1 MGISSLILTSEFPI
15 QRILI
20 IDFFATIV
28 FTIIGTSFNKNG
40 YFHNLFIFVFL
51 WRIAEYLYAKP
62 TKNDILLS
70 LEVVQMQNETA
81 STAFAKYGNVFRR
94 FTQEQEQALQCQV
107 KQILN
112 QHSLSQFFSFS
123 CDTYIEVQSGIG
135 VLLVSEDP
143 ESKPIEE
150 FGMNRH
156 IHLKPHVYFCFV
168 STTPELIV
176 HLYTSGDYQ
185 MDAITLSTPYVYQPV
200 LPRIRLRHIIGYYY
214 RIRTPG
220 YRFEG
225 EKHDF
230 FELTYVDA
238 GKLHTCVDGVEYTLG
253 EKDMMIYGPGQFHSQ
268 YADEETVSYVTILFS
283 MENISA
289 DLPED
294 WYNVLINQVLPYN
307 KKIYN
312 LVKSLVQESA
322 ASALYTDSL
331 MHCLLT
337 EIIIR
342 LLRGA
347 YTVPAVQPSS
357 VLRHNYQEELF
368 DHILAYMESKL
379 YEPLTV
385 ADICRQ
391 FSLSRSTLQHL
402 FKNLA
407 QQSPKKYISDMKL
420 EKSCQMLRENKYTV
434 SEISLKLGYSSIHYF
449 SNAFSQKYGIS
460 PSEYAKRIY

>member
-1 MGISSLILTSEFPI
+1 
-15 QRILI
+15 
-20 IDFFATIV
+20 
-28 FTIIGTSFNKNG
+28 
-40 YFHNLFIFVFL
+40 
-51 WRIAEYLYAKP
+51 
-62 TKNDILLS
+62 
-70 LEVVQMQNETA
+70 MQNETA
-81 STAFAKYGNVFRR
+81 STAFAKYGNVFRV
-94 FTQEQEQALQCQV
+94 FSQEQEQTLVRQE
-107 KQILN
+107 KKILA

-135 VLLVSEDP
+135 VLLVSDDP
-143 ESKPIEE
+143 RTEPIEE

-156 IHLKPHVYFCFV
+156 IHLKPNVYFGFV

-176 HLYTSGDYQ
+176 HLFTPSDYQ
-185 MDAITLSTPYVYQPV
+185 MDAITLPTPYEYHTV
-200 LPRIRLRHIIGYYY
+200 LPRIRLSNIIGYYY

-225 EKHDF
+225 EKHSF

-238 GKLHTCVDGVEYTLG
+238 GTLCTQVDGVSYQLG
-253 EKDMMIYGPGQFHSQ
+253 EKELMIYGPGQFHSQ
-268 YADEETVSYVTILFS
+268 HTGDETVSYITILFN
-283 MENISA
+283 MENISP

-294 WYNVLINQVLPYN
+294 WYNVLINRVFPYS
-307 KKIYN
+307 KTVYN
-312 LVKSLVQESA
+312 LIKSLVQESS

-331 MHCLLT
+331 MYCLLT

-342 LLRGA
+342 LLRGI

-368 DHILAYMESKL
+368 DHILAYMESKI

-385 ADICRQ
+385 ADICRR

-402 FKNLA
+402 FKNMA

-420 EKSCQMLRENKYTV
+420 EKSCQMLRQNKYTV